1 MISSD
6 VTSSII
12 SGALTQLL
20 TNPIWVAKTRL
31 QCQKLHGVQDYRN
44 VFDGM
49 HKVFQREG
57 VYGLYKGVTVSMIG
71 TLHFV
76 IYMPLYDYLNRE
88 YTNMFRNKGQESG
101 EQSKQPFCFHLF
113 RIITDA
119 ILGWKDLK

>member
-6 VTSSII
+6 VASSII
-12 SGALTQLL
+12 SGVLTQLL

-88 YTNMFRNKGQESG
+88 YIKMFRKNGQESD
-101 EQSKQPFCFHLF
+101 QKSKTPFSFISNYN
-113 RIITDA
+113 RYYI
-119 ILGWKDLK
+119 GYWKI